1 MTILSHNIF
10 TPQTKPTPANSNRVL
25 VISIVRLVKL
35 VQLFYVPGSIPDPFH
50 DIGAILNVVEI
61 NIAIISASGPAL
73 RGLLRRWLPTWFG
86 GSSGGKYGRYGT
98 ASSRRGTKYGRG
110 TGYGRGTTRSHVYN
124 NNEDYTADGLGH
136 THTGGRGGSGGG
148 IALKNMHHRPSHG
161 GHTEIRSIS
170 PSGSEEEIMT
180 YNGIMRT
187 TDVQVHYDREGDA
200 GTTEAGSTSRAS
212 SDLKFDEV
220 GPKAL

>member
-124 NNEDYTADGLGH
+124 NEDYTADGLGH

-212 SDLKFDEV
+212 SDLKFDKEV